1 MYRKTILAF
10 AVLLPAAAFGQKKE
24 MVELQRDL
32 ANLSGDVKAL
42 QQRVDEK
49 NGEMHA
55 LIDQVLQQTKQ
66 TNGSMA
72 SMESKVKEQVSAPLA
87 TMNSRMDQ
95 MANEFQALRESNSD
109 LSSRIAKIQAQLD
122 DIANTIKIM
131 QAPPAPPPQTTPGAT
146 PGTAPGTAPG
156 GAAAASTPPAGMTAR
171 SLYDSAQRDRSGG
184 QLDLALQ
191 EYQQYLQYYGNT
203 ELAPNA
209 QFYIGQIHYDR
220 NEFPAALE
228 AFDTVLERY
237 SENNKTPDAMYMK
250 GMTLLRSGQRN
261 QAATE
266 FLNVIEQYPNT
277 EVADK
282 AKAQRKA
289 LGLSVPGATPAS
301 SRKKHK

>member
-10 AVLLPAAAFGQKKE
+10 ALLLPVAAFGQKKD

-32 ANLSGDVKAL
+32 ANLSGDVKSL

-49 NGEMHA
+49 NGEMQA
-55 LIDQVLQQTKQ
+55 LIEQVLQQTKQ
-66 TNGSMA
+66 SNASMA
-72 SMESKVKEQVSAPLA
+72 SMESKVKEQFSAPLA

-95 MANEFQALRESNSD
+95 MANEFQALRESTTD
-109 LSSRIAKIQAQLD
+109 LGSRMAKIQAQLD

-131 QAPPAPPPQTTPGAT
+131 QAPPTPPPQASPGAT
-146 PGTAPGTAPG
+146 PGTAPAGAP
-156 GAAAASTPPAGMTAR
+156 AAATPPAGMSAR
-171 SLYDSAQRDRSGG
+171 QLYDNAQRDRSGG
-184 QLDLALQ
+184 QNDLALQ
-191 EYQQYLQYYGNT
+191 EYQQYLQYYGTT

-220 NEFPAALE
+220 GEFPAALE

-289 LGLSVPGATPAS
+289 LGLSVPGAAPAS